1 MLTAVNVWVVQATDP
16 QQTPLLLTFTKNMDP
31 DPRMRHLKRVK
42 RWKDNTG
49 AHTAV
54 ALAMHDAD
62 PEKLKAKLKEEADLD
77 LVPYLLPV
85 PRAAARTADQLKARN
100 KIWPVLYSPTTQRPY
115 DARGITPAKLAWIR
129 AGIDRVITDARA
141 AKERGEMPIAVY
153 CAAAP
158 ESLWPT
164 TESFIPPTPGLQA
177 DAHDT
182 RNSEKHPL
190 RHAVLNCIARVARL
204 RTVPP
209 FSELQPTRNGAD
221 YLLTSLTLFI
231 THEPCVMCSM
241 ALLHSRVKEVYFI
254 YPRKRSGGL
263 EGSYGVHSRRDL
275 NHRFDAWQWIGDGWC
290 SALDLRDIPDDLE
303 I

>member
-1 MLTAVNVWVVQATDP
+1 
-16 QQTPLLLTFTKNMDP
+16 
-31 DPRMRHLKRVK
+31 MRHLKRVK
-42 RWKDNTG
+42 RWKDHTG
-49 AHTAV
+49 SHTAV
-54 ALAMHDAD
+54 ALAMHDMD
-62 PEKLKAKLKEEADLD
+62 LDKLKEKLKEVEVDLEPF
-77 LVPYLLPV
+77 VLPV
-85 PRAAARTADQLKARN
+85 PRAAARTADQLKVRN
-100 KIWPVLYSPTTQRPY
+100 KIWPVLYSPTAQRPY
-115 DARGITPAKLAWIR
+115 DARGHTPAKLAWIR
-129 AGIDRVITDARA
+129 AGIDRVIADARA
-141 AKERGEMPIAVY
+141 ARDKGEQPIAVY

-177 DAHDT
+177 EAHDT
-182 RNSEKHPL
+182 RNSEQHPL

-221 YLLTSLTLFI
+221 YLLTSLTLFC

-290 SALDLRDIPDDLE
+290 SAIDLRDIPEDLE
-303 I
+303 C